1 MIAGR
6 YEPLDDG
13 LARDTVL
20 GRVVRIRWIE
30 SRDEVDDPR
39 LSDPAV
45 VRVYDL
51 GEHDGRRFAAIEHVD
66 GLPLA
71 LRAPLPADDA
81 VVLGTH
87 AARALAAAH
96 ALGLVHAGELLVR
109 ADGVPKLSGFRA
121 GEPGDDVR
129 ALAQAL
135 NDASPELPP
144 LRAETP
150 EALVRE
156 LRAVR
161 PAAAETVAFAPVT
174 ARMPRRRRRAPVMLV
189 AVAAIALVVGAVA
202 AFRGGGSKQSG
213 PHPTAHVVPV
223 PRGATAEQEARNLSA
238 WLARY
243 SR

>member
-1 MIAGR
+1 LIAGR

-13 LARDTVL
+13 LARDTEL

-30 SRDEVDDPR
+30 TRAEVDDPR

-45 VRVYDL
+45 VRVYDI
-51 GEHDGRRFAAIEHVD
+51 GEHEGRSFAAIEHVE

-71 LRAPLPADDA
+71 LRAPVPVDDA

-109 ADGVPKLSGFRA
+109 SDGVPKLSGFRA
-121 GEPGDDVR
+121 GKPGDDVR
-129 ALAQAL
+129 AFARSL

-150 EALVRE
+150 EELVRE

-161 PAAAETVAFAPVT
+161 PAAAETVSFTPLP
-174 ARMPRRRRRAPVMLV
+174 ARRSRLPLLLV
-189 AVAAIALVVGAVA
+189 AVAAVALTVGLVA
-202 AFRGGGSKQSG
+202 ALSGGNSSK
-213 PHPTAHVVPV
+213 PKPRPVARVVPI

>member
-6 YEPLDDG
+6 YEPLDGG
-13 LARDTVL
+13 LARDTEL

-45 VRVYDL
+45 VRVFDV
-51 GEHDGRRFAAIEHVD
+51 GEHEGRRFAAIEHVD

-109 ADGVPKLSGFRA
+109 ADGVPKLSGFRS
-121 GEPGDDVR
+121 GRPGDDVR

-144 LRAETP
+144 LQAETP
-150 EALVRE
+150 EELVRE

-161 PAAAETVAFAPVT
+161 PAAAKTVAFEPMVVT
-174 ARMPRRRRRAPVMLV
+174 GRSRLPFVLV
-189 AVAAIALVVGAVA
+189 AVALVALTIGLVA
-202 AFRGGGSKQSG
+202 AFHGSSK
-213 PHPTAHVVPV
+213 PKPRPIARVEPV
-223 PRGATAEQEARNLSA
+223 PPGANAEQEARNLSA

>member
-6 YEPLDDG
+6 YEPLEDG
-13 LARDTVL
+13 LARDTEL

-30 SRDEVDDPR
+30 SRDDVDDPR

-51 GEHDGRRFAAIEHVD
+51 GEHEGRRFAAIEHVD

-71 LRAPLPADDA
+71 LRAPLPVDDA

-121 GEPGDDVR
+121 GEPGADVR
-129 ALAQAL
+129 ALAEAL

-161 PAAAETVAFAPVT
+161 PAAAETVAFAPVAT
-174 ARMPRRRRRAPVMLV
+174 RPRRRPAPLLLL
-189 AVAAIALVVGAVA
+189 AAAAIALVVGAVA
-202 AFRGGGSKQSG
+202 AFRGDAKPS
-213 PHPTAHVVPV
+213 PRPIAHVVPV
-223 PRGATAEQEARNLSA
+223 PRGVNAEQEARNLSA

>member
-6 YEPLDDG
+6 YEPLDGG
-13 LARDTVL
+13 LARDTEL

-45 VRVYDL
+45 VRVFDV
-51 GEHDGRRFAAIEHVD
+51 GEHEGRRFAAIEHVD

-109 ADGVPKLSGFRA
+109 ADGVPKLSGFRS
-121 GEPGDDVR
+121 GRPGDDVR

-144 LRAETP
+144 LQAETP
-150 EALVRE
+150 EELVRE

-161 PAAAETVAFAPVT
+161 PAAAKTVAFEPMVVT
-174 ARMPRRRRRAPVMLV
+174 GRSRLPFVLV
-189 AVAAIALVVGAVA
+189 AVALVALTIGLVTAFHGSSKPKPRPIARVE
-202 AFRGGGSKQSG
+202 
-213 PHPTAHVVPV
+213 PV
-223 PRGATAEQEARNLSA
+223 PPGANAEQEARNLSA